1 MKLTN
6 NEIIAM
12 TTLEI
17 LNLRT
22 ALWNMPDMS
31 GREWTIMV
39 VRNLMLLDKEI
50 EVYQKAWEKIRKTLV
65 EKDEKGVPIVKDD
78 KLIPIDEEKFKAE
91 HEALLNRD
99 VKLELVKIKEKDIPQ
114 EATPKML
121 LGVWNYVI
129 EE

>member
-1 MKLTN
+1 
-6 NEIIAM
+6 M

-17 LNLRT
+17 LNLRM

-50 EVYQKAWEKIRKTLV
+50 EVYQKAWEKIRKPLV
-65 EKDEKGVPIVKDD
+65 EKDENGNPIVKDG
-78 KLIPIDEEKFKAE
+78 KFIPIDEEKLNAE
-91 HEALLNRD
+91 HEAMLKRD
-99 VKLELVKIKEKDIPQ
+99 VKIDLVKIKESDIPQ

-121 LGVWNYVI
+121 LGIWNYVV
-129 EE
+129 EQ

>member
-1 MKLTN
+1 
-6 NEIIAM
+6 M

-91 HEALLNRD
+91 HEALLKRD

-114 EATPKML
+114 EATPKLL
-121 LGVWNYVI
+121 LGLWSYIV

>member
-39 VRNLMLLDKEI
+39 VRNIMLLDKEI
-50 EVYQKAWEKIRKTLV
+50 EVYQKAWEKILKPLV
-65 EKDEKGVPIVKDD
+65 EKDENGAPIVKDG
-78 KLIPIDEEKFKAE
+78 KFIPIDEEKLKAE
-91 HEALLNRD
+91 HEAMLERD
-99 VKLELVKIKEKDIPQ
+99 VKIDLVKIKESDIPQ

-121 LGVWNYVI
+121 LGIWNYVV
-129 EE
+129 E

>member
-1 MKLTN
+1 
-6 NEIIAM
+6 M

-17 LNLRT
+17 LNVRA
-22 ALWNMPDMS
+22 ALWNMQEMS

-65 EKDEKGVPIVKDD
+65 EKDEKGVPIVKDG
-78 KLIPIDEEKFKAE
+78 KYIPIDEAKFNAE
-91 HEALLNRD
+91 HEAMLKRD
-99 VKLELVKIKEKDIPQ
+99 VKIDLVKIKESDIPQ

>member
-1 MKLTN
+1 
-6 NEIIAM
+6 M

-17 LNLRT
+17 LNVRT

-50 EVYQKAWEKIRKTLV
+50 EVYQKAWEKIRKPLV
-65 EKDEKGVPIVKDD
+65 EKDENGAPIVKDG
-78 KLIPIDEEKFKAE
+78 KYIPIDEAKFNAE
-91 HEALLNRD
+91 HEAMLKRD
-99 VKLELVKIKEKDIPQ
+99 VKIDLVKIKESDIPQ

>member
-1 MKLTN
+1 
-6 NEIIAM
+6 M

-50 EVYQKAWEKIRKTLV
+50 EVYQKAWEKILKPLV
-65 EKDEKGVPIVKDD
+65 EKDENGAPIVKDG
-78 KLIPIDEEKFKAE
+78 KFIPIDEEKLKAE
-91 HEALLNRD
+91 HEAMLERD

-121 LGVWNYVI
+121 LGIWNYVV
-129 EE
+129 EQ

>member
-1 MKLTN
+1 
-6 NEIIAM
+6 M

-50 EVYQKAWEKIRKTLV
+50 EVYQKAWEKIRKPLV

-91 HEALLNRD
+91 HEALLKRD
-99 VKLELVKIKEKDIPQ
+99 VKIDLVKIKEKDIPQ
-114 EATPKML
+114 EATPKLL

>member
-1 MKLTN
+1 
-6 NEIIAM
+6 M

-17 LNLRT
+17 LNVRA
-22 ALWNMPDMS
+22 ALWNMQEMS

-50 EVYQKAWEKIRKTLV
+50 EVYQKAWEKIRKPLV
-65 EKDEKGVPIVKDD
+65 EKDENGAPIVKDG
-78 KLIPIDEEKFKAE
+78 KYIPIDEAKFKAE

-99 VKLELVKIKEKDIPQ
+99 VKLELVKISEKDIPQ

-121 LGVWNYVI
+121 LGVWNYVV
-129 EE
+129 E